1 MKRFLYKI
9 VTVIN
14 VLIVLAVML
23 TSCVRARVYLTG
35 RWESEYPRMYIDCG
49 QENVGLLWN
58 ADGTVTKIQLWY
70 LGGRFGIS
78 KMETEEGDS
87 NSIYWGTQSLK
98 GNTLI
103 MDLRY
108 GGRIVMKRVGP
119 ATVDGKEYP

>member
-23 TSCVRARVYLTG
+23 TSCVSVRVVLTG
-35 RWESEYPRMYIDCG
+35 RWESEYPRMYIDFG
-49 QENVGLLWN
+49 GEWEYTGVLWN
-58 ADGTVTKIQLWY
+58 ADGTTTDIYVSH
-70 LGGRFGIS
+70 LGAIFGIHDI
-78 KMETEEGDS
+78 KNKHE
-87 NSIYWGTQSLK
+87 SIYWGTWSK
-98 GNTLI
+98 NGNTLI

>member
-23 TSCVRARVYLTG
+23 TSCVRARVDLTG
-35 RWESEYPRMYIDCG
+35 RWESEYPRMYIDFG
-49 QENVGLLWN
+49 GEWEYTGVLWN
-58 ADGTVTKIQLWY
+58 ADGTTTDIYVAH
-70 LGGRFGIS
+70 LGAIFGIHDI
-78 KMETEEGDS
+78 KNKHE
-87 NSIYWGTQSLK
+87 SIYWGTWSKK